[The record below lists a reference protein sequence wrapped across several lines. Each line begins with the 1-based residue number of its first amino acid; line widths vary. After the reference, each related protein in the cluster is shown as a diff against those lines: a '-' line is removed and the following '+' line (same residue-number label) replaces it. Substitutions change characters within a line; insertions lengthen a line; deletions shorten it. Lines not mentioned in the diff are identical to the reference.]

1 MILTRVEI
9 INVLETSLEFLSM
22 LGKTFKDLLKN
33 GFFNET
39 SNKYLINFTL
49 DTNLNSF
56 MT

>member
-1 MILTRVEI
+1 MILTWVEI

>member
-1 MILTRVEI
+1 
-9 INVLETSLEFLSM
+9 M
-22 LGKTFKDLLKN
+22 LGKTYKDLLKN